1 MTARIAAALLLVPS
15 ERQRIRMDAAAT
27 SPDPRHERLR
37 KTLPHFLDCPVTR
50 RFALLPA
57 ESIVALDHPVFQWLR
72 KHRCENGEGGA
83 VMLFTH
89 DSLVLAMD
97 YATTE
102 DLDAAWHESLCSYQ
116 MDMSAVS

>member
-50 RFALLPA
+50 RFALLPTEA
-57 ESIVALDHPVFQWLR
+57 IVALDHAVFQWLR
-72 KHRCENGEGGA
+72 KHRNPDGEGGA
-83 VMLFTH
+83 VLLFTH
-89 DSLVLAMD
+89 DSLVLGMD
-97 YATTE
+97 YATT
-102 DLDAAWHESLCSYQ
+102 DALDEAWHEALCSYP